1 MVLRSPLNGDS
12 YDELVASARTA
23 VLLRHRI
30 EAARLVAGAAERAN
44 ARAAV
49 VRGAIGEGVRVREGT
64 QVGD

>member
-1 MVLRSPLNGDS
+1 MVLRSPLKGDS

-30 EAARLVAGAAERAN
+30 EAARLAGAAVAAERAN

-49 VRGAIGEGVRVREGT
+49 VRGAIGEGVYEDASG
-64 QVGD
+64 

>member
-1 MVLRSPLNGDS
+1 MVVRSPLKGDS

-30 EAARLVAGAAERAN
+30 EAARVGAVAAERAN

-49 VRGAIGEGVRVREGT
+49 VRGAIDVIGRVVRCM
-64 QVGD
+64 